1 MAARN
6 TLRRSL
12 LYGKAFGVAIPT
24 SPQFDPELLDELEA
38 NEPFKI

>member
-12 LYGKAFGVAIPT
+12 LYGKSFGVTILT
-24 SPQFDPELLDELEA
+24 SPHFNFKLLDELGA
-38 NEPFKI
+38 NEPFNM

>member
-12 LYGKAFGVAIPT
+12 LYGESAAYRIFPRILKRGQT
-24 SPQFDPELLDELEA
+24 EG
-38 NEPFKI
+38 